1 LTFSVS
7 PLATP
12 ARAMFGCS
20 MTLVL
25 NEVAIGRLQ
34 ADHDVL
40 LAQVKGL
47 TGAQLAARYQLAS
60 GPLGDFCES
69 LHDLVAHVLMW
80 DEINLAVMTEAAAGR
95 AHWSLDPRWET
106 PEAGRMLNRGGVEA
120 GRHLPASLLVH
131 RLQAV
136 HDALLAE
143 FARYR
148 GQAWTKTGATAE
160 LRHGIGGLAQKAWTV
175 PGQPAFWH
183 AAIHLGQVPL
193 AARPASQATV
203 PGGRER
209 NAALP

>member
-1 LTFSVS
+1 LTVSVS
-7 PLATP
+7 PLAIP

-20 MTLVL
+20 MTIVS

-47 TGAQLAARYQLAS
+47 TGAQLAARYRLAS

-69 LHDLVAHVLMW
+69 LHDLIAHVLMW
-80 DEINLAVMTEAAAGR
+80 DEINLTVMTEAAAGR

-120 GRHLPASLLVH
+120 GRHLPASLLLH

-136 HDALLAE
+136 RDALLAE

-148 GQAWTKTGATAE
+148 SPAWTKTGP
-160 LRHGIGGLAQKAWTV
+160 HG
-175 PGQPAFWH
+175 
-183 AAIHLGQVPL
+183 
-193 AARPASQATV
+193 
-203 PGGRER
+203 
-209 NAALP
+209 